1 MKTTETKTSNLVIP
15 TYLNLPGSL
24 MNFACGRESEEAAWP
39 TRASARTISASWKSG
54 EFDSLKRMTSP
65 GGVARVCV
73 RLENGY
79 SVPPLFH
86 TTAEPMSEEQQKAF
100 LEKVKGDT
108 GLQEKLKA
116 AANSEAVV
124 SIAKEAGYMI
134 SADDLT
140 KAQSL
145 TEEELEGVAG
155 GACLN
160 NPIVS
165 QLYPNTIGG
174 ACIPSMQC

>member
-73 RLENGY
+73 RWENGY

-116 AANSEAVV
+116 AANSDAGV
-124 SIAKEAGYMI
+124 SIAKEAGFSI
-134 SADDLT
+134 STADLE
-140 KAQSL
+140 KAQSEL
-145 TEEELEGVAG
+145 NQEELEGVAG
-155 GACLN
+155 GFFNPSVRACAS
-160 NPIVS
+160 IVC
-165 QLYPNTIGG
+165 TGWCG
-174 ACIPSMQC
+174 